1 MFLRPLRLG
10 FGKSL
15 IAAFSQGKVDFW
27 GQTKTKP
34 FHTLFLVWWLLAEK
48 TGIWFSSL
56 DIAEGEE

>member
-48 TGIWFSSL
+48 TGVWFS
-56 DIAEGEE
+56 